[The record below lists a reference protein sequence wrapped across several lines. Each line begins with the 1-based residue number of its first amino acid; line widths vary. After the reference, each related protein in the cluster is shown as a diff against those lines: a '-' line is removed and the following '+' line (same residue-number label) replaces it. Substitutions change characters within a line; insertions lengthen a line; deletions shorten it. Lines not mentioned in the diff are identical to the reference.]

1 MKLSGIVLVDDHRL
15 FRSSLK
21 YMLESTGKYQVI
33 AEASNGFEL
42 LHLLDN
48 LNPDL
53 IIMDI
58 YMPKMNGI
66 EATRLALTKYPDLK
80 VLVLSMYGQ
89 SEYYNSLLDYG
100 IKGFLLK
107 ETDNEEF
114 FLAVQKILA
123 GENYFAQE
131 LLLNI
136 IKETAIPQLVKLSRR
151 EREILDLISHGL
163 PNTEISRVL
172 SISQRTV
179 ERHRTHL
186 LEKTGSKDS
195 VNLIIYALK
204 NNLISL

>member
-1 MKLSGIVLVDDHRL
+1 
-15 FRSSLK
+15 
-21 YMLESTGKYQVI
+21 MLESTGKYQVI